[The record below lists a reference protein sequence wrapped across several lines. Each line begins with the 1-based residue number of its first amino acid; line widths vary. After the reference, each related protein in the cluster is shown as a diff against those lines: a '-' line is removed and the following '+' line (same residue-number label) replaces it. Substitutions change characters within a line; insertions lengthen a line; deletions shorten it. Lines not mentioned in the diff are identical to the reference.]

1 MIPSNQ
7 SNFSEIIVRFL
18 GAHRMGIYLR
28 HVLVAIYVFITV
40 TRSDHEVNSDHLDL
54 DKQRISECHDGNEDC
69 LAARRNGETD
79 DILLRLPRIDGVKVN
94 TIIYILVENNG

>member
-18 GAHRMGIYLR
+18 GAHRMGIYLPY
-28 HVLVAIYVFITV
+28 VLATIYAFITV
-40 TRSDHEVNSDHLDL
+40 TCSDHEVNSNHL
-54 DKQRISECHDGNEDC
+54 DKQRISECHDRDGDC

-79 DILLRLPRIDGVKVN
+79 DILLRLPRIDGVEVN